1 MGIRRVSTREMTGE
15 RPRWPAAGRRWGM
28 RRSNTSMWPLNR
40 QGKLGAGIF
49 RRPRLPASQPA
60 KSARNMAGG
69 VGRKGA
75 DFHRPRAFGR
85 VDEARTGAENYP
97 GAIGGLSP
105 GV

>member
-1 MGIRRVSTREMTGE
+1 
-15 RPRWPAAGRRWGM
+15 
-28 RRSNTSMWPLNR
+28 
-40 QGKLGAGIF
+40 
-49 RRPRLPASQPA
+49 
-60 KSARNMAGG
+60 MAGG

-105 GV
+105 GVGQLVAGGRFFEWRDRFMARYLTPPH